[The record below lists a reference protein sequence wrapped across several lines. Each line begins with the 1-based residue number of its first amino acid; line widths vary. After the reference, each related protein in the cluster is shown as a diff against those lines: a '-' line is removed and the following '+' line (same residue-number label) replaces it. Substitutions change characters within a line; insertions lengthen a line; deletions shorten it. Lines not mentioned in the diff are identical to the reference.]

1 MRIIITLTVV
11 WLTLLSMLG
20 CRRTDAVFTTTNDS
34 RSPIH
39 LDFSTGKTIRVE
51 GDPFGINSLL
61 PEEQVTPMRYDKA
74 RILGAISE
82 EDKAKLATLVAR
94 LPTVAGFRQIDS
106 MQVFWP
112 DRTVAA
118 KISVR
123 VMRVY
128 CVKNKHGVWD
138 IVAVDTHVQ

>member
-1 MRIIITLTVV
+1 
-11 WLTLLSMLG
+11 
-20 CRRTDAVFTTTNDS
+20 
-34 RSPIH
+34 
-39 LDFSTGKTIRVE
+39 
-51 GDPFGINSLL
+51 
-61 PEEQVTPMRYDKA
+61 MRYDKA